1 VLSTGDAWVDFLD
14 AGGDARLKVMRPR
27 ECFSVCK
34 YPIAYRANQAF
45 PQRLVP
51 FVLIAIQQIEQP
63 ALAERA
69 PWMAFTRTRSR
80 SELRRA
86 PPGTASKAWSVEDVW
101 CRRRDSNPHDFTH
114 TPLKRACLPIP
125 PLRHGS
131 VRTKPRV

>member
-51 FVLIAIQQIEQP
+51 FVLIEIQQIEQP
-63 ALAERA
+63 AVAERA

-86 PPGTASKAWSVEDVW
+86 PAGDRVEGLVGRGRVVPEAGLEPARFYSHAPQA
-101 CRRRDSNPHDFTH
+101 CVSANST
-114 TPLKRACLPIP
+114 TPARGA
-125 PLRHGS
+125 
-131 VRTKPRV
+131 